1 MTKVTVREGLEWRE
15 GGERRARLLGLL
27 VGGKDGAFGT
37 KRLCEVCAEATAV
50 SGAGIMLMS
59 DEVPQGSLC
68 TTNEMSNV
76 IEQLQYALG
85 EGPCV
90 DAYRQD
96 WPVLEPDLAHPQT
109 PRWLA
114 FAPPAIEAGVRAVFG
129 FPLQVGAVRLGA
141 LNLCCDRAGPL
152 SDDQH
157 ADALVMAD
165 IAAQAVLV
173 LQTGAP
179 PGKLAAALGAGADFH
194 YVVHQAAGMVAAQL
208 GVSVR
213 EALVRLR
220 AYAFG
225 NDRPLTEVAQGV
237 VGRKMRFDA
246 VSGEVHHR

>member
-1 MTKVTVREGLEWRE
+1 V
-15 GGERRARLLGLL
+15 GGERRERILGLL
-27 VGGKDGAFGT
+27 VGDKDGAFGT
-37 KRLCEVCAEATAV
+37 KRLCQVCAEATAT

-59 DEVPQGSLC
+59 AEVPQGSLC
-68 TTNEMSNV
+68 TTNEMSDL

-96 WPVLEPDLAHPQT
+96 WPVLEPDLARPET
-109 PRWLA
+109 RRWPA
-114 FAPPAIEAGVRAVFG
+114 FAPPAIAGGVRAVFG
-129 FPLQVGAVRLGA
+129 FPLQVGSVRLGA

-173 LQTGAP
+173 LQANAP
-179 PGKLAAALGAGADFH
+179 PGKLGSELGAGADFH
-194 YVVHQAAGMVAAQL
+194 YVVHQAAGMVSAQL

-220 AYAFG
+220 AFAFG
-225 NDRPLTEVAQGV
+225 NDRPLTAVAKAV
-237 VGRKMRFDA
+237 VGRELRFDA
-246 VSGEVHHR
+246 ASGEMDRRA